1 MKNNLFSIEYRKV
14 NKPTSILKFTLESP
28 FPYEMI
34 LYDDVMNAICMS
46 VYKTE
51 LLGAE
56 MKELINVERTIAN
69 QSICVYKIQL
79 KEDYSSSK
87 VIAEYEVEIECLQK
101 HSKIDLTEL

>member
-1 MKNNLFSIEYRKV
+1 MKKNLFLIEYRKHE
-14 NKPTSILKFTLESP
+14 KPSSTRKFTVESS
-28 FPYEMI
+28 FPYEII
-34 LYDDVMNAICMS
+34 LYDDVMNEICMS

-51 LLGAE
+51 LKGIE
-56 MKELINVERTIAN
+56 MIELINVERTIAN